1 MNWYTP
7 VAILAFCLFF
17 YGNAYAHDPEN
28 PDLNQW
34 YASLMQ
40 PDNPTVSCCGEAD
53 GYWCEDIHVK
63 ELVLQGVKQKATTC
77 RITDNRP
84 DEPLNRM
91 HVDIGT
97 EIIIPDHKLTYKYGN
112 PTGHSLVFLSKMQ
125 YVYCFI
131 QTGGI

>member
-1 MNWYTP
+1 
-7 VAILAFCLFF
+7 
-17 YGNAYAHDPEN
+17 
-28 PDLNQW
+28 
-34 YASLMQ
+34 
-40 PDNPTVSCCGEAD
+40 
-53 GYWCEDIHVK
+53 
-63 ELVLQGVKQKATTC
+63 
-77 RITDNRP
+77 
-84 DEPLNRM
+84 M